1 MNVKEIMTESVIYAE
16 VPGSASDA
24 LENIIKNNISGLPVV
39 KKGTK
44 ELLGIVTRN
53 DFSKHPEETQLALLM
68 TRDVASLEP
77 DTDIQEATKIF
88 LKRDFRRLPVVKNKE
103 LQGILTVSDVV
114 WKAISRMEIQEP
126 IEKYMEETIFA
137 IWDGTPLKVAYEL
150 MRLSRGRALPVLDS
164 EGKLTGI
171 VGDNDMLGAAQLIE
185 STHKSE
191 MSAGSEGDKWSW
203 DSKNVIYI
211 TKKKLALPD
220 KTVGEIMV
228 KNVITAIKSTS
239 VSECAKKM
247 AKAKVEQLPV
257 VNAEGDLIGVMR
269 DVDLLKAIIA

>member
-1 MNVKEIMTESVIYAE
+1 MKVREIMTESVIYAE
-16 VPGSASDA
+16 VPGSAIEA
-24 LENIIKNNISGLPVV
+24 LEKIIKNNISGLPVV
-39 KKGTK
+39 KKGTR

-68 TRDVASLEP
+68 TRDVTSLDLETEVR
-77 DTDIQEATKIF
+77 DAAKIF
-88 LKRDFRRLPVVKNKE
+88 LEKEFRRLPIVKNKE
-103 LQGILTVSDVV
+103 LLGILTISDVV
-114 WKAISRMEIQEP
+114 WKAVSRMEIEEP

-164 EGKLTGI
+164 EAKLCGI
-171 VGDNDMLGAAQLIE
+171 VGENDLLRAAQLTE

-191 MSAGSEGDKWSW
+191 MSAGSEGDRWGW

-220 KTVGEIMV
+220 KTAGDTMV
-228 KNVITAIKSTS
+228 KNVITAIKKTS

-247 AKAKVEQLPV
+247 AKAKIEQLPV
-257 VNAEGDLIGVMR
+257 IDAEGNLIGMIR
-269 DVDLLKAIIA
+269 DTDILKAIA

>member
-16 VPGSASDA
+16 VPGSASEA
-24 LENIIKNNISGLPVV
+24 LEKIIKNNISGLPVV

-44 ELLGIVTRN
+44 ELLGIATRN

-77 DTDIQEATKIF
+77 ETDLRAAAKLF
-88 LKRDFRRLPVVKNKE
+88 LEKDFRRLPIVKNKE
-103 LQGILTVSDVV
+103 LLGILTISDVI
-114 WKAISRMEIQEP
+114 WKAVSRMEIQDP

-150 MRLSRGRALPVLDS
+150 IRLSKGRALPVLDS
-164 EGKLTGI
+164 DGKLGGI
-171 VGDNDMLGAAQLIE
+171 VGDNDLLGAAQLIE

-191 MSAGSEGDKWSW
+191 MSAGSEGDKWGW

-228 KNVITAIKSTS
+228 KNVITAIKNTS

-257 VNAEGDLIGVMR
+257 IDAEGTLIGMIR
-269 DVDLLKAIIA
+269 DMDLLRAVK